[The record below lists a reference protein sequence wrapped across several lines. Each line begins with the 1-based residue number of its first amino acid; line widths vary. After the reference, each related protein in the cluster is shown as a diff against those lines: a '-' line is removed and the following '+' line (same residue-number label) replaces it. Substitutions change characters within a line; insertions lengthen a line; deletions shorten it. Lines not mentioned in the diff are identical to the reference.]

1 MWQGKNGNIPTLDSI
16 VVVPV
21 NLQTQMES
29 EIRRY
34 LYPGTFDII
43 PYIGAYKSRK
53 TFWEDVVKKSVQ
65 PAGRRLFMATSSVR
79 HLDNLRYHIRHH
91 FNTMIQALS
100 SDGEQL
106 YKLETRKPSGPLIK
120 DPKFRRVSC
129 ATVYR
134 QNWLLAGIDEAHVCR
149 NLNKTHIACR
159 ALREASS
166 CTVAMTATPV
176 ISRILVRLILL
187 LSNYPDKTW

>member
-65 PAGRRLFMATSSVR
+65 PAGGRLFMATSSVLTVIGKAGHKCDDLQSFSKAYLIHKHNR
-79 HLDNLRYHIRHH
+79 LCDECQIHH
-91 FNTMIQALS
+91 FVQT
-100 SDGEQL
+100 DQL
-106 YKLETRKPSGPLIK
+106 VPS
-120 DPKFRRVSC
+120 R
-129 ATVYR
+129 
-134 QNWLLAGIDEAHVCR
+134 AHVCR

-176 ISRILVRLILL
+176 TTRILVRLTLL
-187 LSNYPDKTW
+187 LSNYPHRTW